1 MKSWLTTTDHKRIG
15 LLYFFTAFAFFLIG
29 GIEALVIRAQLAQP
43 NGHLVTAE
51 TYNQLFTMHGTTM
64 VFLALMPLSASFF
77 NYIVPLQIGARDVAF
92 PRLNAFSYW
101 VFLLGGLFLNAS
113 WLVGPLFHA
122 GTLNVAPDGGWF
134 GYANLTERQ
143 FSPGPNID
151 FWLLGL
157 QILGISS
164 LAAGFNFI
172 VTILN
177 LRAPGMRMMRVPA
190 FTWMTLV
197 TQFLV
202 ITAFPVITVG
212 LAFLMFDRFF
222 GTHFYV
228 HEAGA
233 TPILWQHLFWLFG
246 HPEVYIL
253 ILPAMGIVSDV
264 LPTFARKPLFGY
276 TVVVYSGVLIGFMG
290 WGVWSH
296 HMFSVGLGPIA
307 DSVFSATTM
316 LIAVPTGVKIFNW
329 IATLWGGDIRG
340 TTALHFAVGF
350 IAMFIIG
357 GLSGVTHAS
366 PPADLQQT
374 DTYYVVAHIHYVLF
388 GGTIMGLFAGIYY
401 WWPKMTGRLLSETLG
416 KWHFWLQFIGMN
428 LAFFPMHFIGLLG
441 MPRRVYTYSPELGVS
456 DLNLLSTIGAFLIA
470 LSIFVFLVNLLRT
483 RTHGQR
489 AGNDPWGAATL
500 DSRKMAFWA
509 FIGSECLLFTSLI
522 STYLVY
528 KGKSVVGP
536 YPHEILNIPF
546 TSVSTFDLLM
556 SSLMMVL
563 ALAAVQRGDMRW
575 GKIWLFSTAL
585 LGLVFLGGQVIEF
598 TEFVHKGLT
607 LQTNLFGCTF
617 FVLTGTHGAH
627 VTVGVLWLLTL
638 WVRALPGKLT
648 QANAMTVEITGLYW
662 HFVDVVWI
670 IIFTV
675 VYLIQ

>member
-1 MKSWLTTTDHKRIG
+1 
-15 LLYFFTAFAFFLIG
+15 
-29 GIEALVIRAQLAQP
+29 
-43 NGHLVTAE
+43 
-51 TYNQLFTMHGTTM
+51 TMHGTTM

-77 NYIVPLQIGARDVAF
+77 NYIVPLQIGGRDVAF

-101 VFLLGGLFLNAS
+101 VFRLGGLFLDAS
-113 WLVGPLFHA
+113 GLVGPLFHA
-122 GTLNVAPDGGWF
+122 GRLNVAPDGGWF

-177 LRAPGMRMMRVPA
+177 LRAPGMKMMRVPA

-212 LAFLMFDRFF
+212 LVFLMFDRFF
-222 GTHFYV
+222 GAHFYV
-228 HEAGA
+228 SQAGA

-340 TTALHFAVGF
+340 TTALHFAV
-350 IAMFIIG
+350 
-357 GLSGVTHAS
+357 
-366 PPADLQQT
+366 
-374 DTYYVVAHIHYVLF
+374 
-388 GGTIMGLFAGIYY
+388 
-401 WWPKMTGRLLSETLG
+401 
-416 KWHFWLQFIGMN
+416 MN
-428 LAFFPMHFIGLLG
+428 LAFFPMHLIGLLG
-441 MPRRVYTYSPELGVS
+441 MPRRVYSYSPELGVS
-456 DLNLLSTIGAFLIA
+456 SLNLVSTVGAFLIA
-470 LSIFVFLVNLLRT
+470 LSILMFLVNLLRS

-489 AGNDPWGAATL
+489 AGNDPWGGATL
-500 DSRKMAFWA
+500 EWS
-509 FIGSECLLFTSLI
+509 IPSPPP
-522 STYLVY
+522 VY
-528 KGKSVVGP
+528 NFSVIPTVANRLPRWKTEHHEPMRDPPAAPPGP
-536 YPHEILNIPF
+536 IHVPGG
-546 TSVSTFDLLM
+546 
-556 SSLMMVL
+556 
-563 ALAAVQRGDMRW
+563 ARW
-575 GKIWLFSTAL
+575 
-585 LGLVFLGGQVIEF
+585 
-598 TEFVHKGLT
+598 
-607 LQTNLFGCTF
+607 
-617 FVLTGTHGAH
+617 
-627 VTVGVLWLLTL
+627 
-638 WVRALPGKLT
+638 
-648 QANAMTVEITGLYW
+648 
-662 HFVDVVWI
+662 
-670 IIFTV
+670 
-675 VYLIQ
+675 